1 MTASVA
7 ACKSTYMGGNGEG
20 VGFSEVYW
28 VDATCYFPYST
39 HPIGFRS
46 FLPLLITLLLMA
58 CLSGTQTIGELVKPV
73 GIFHNNMSKISGANF
88 ITVWQSPQ
96 VLRFFFTRISAPAGG
111 ARSSNTRASLLV
123 IPHALLLVSATYQFF
138 FAKSSDFLSV
148 S

>member
-58 CLSGTQTIGELVKPV
+58 CLSDGSCVQD
-73 GIFHNNMSKISGANF
+73 SGS
-88 ITVWQSPQ
+88 SP
-96 VLRFFFTRISAPAGG
+96 SH
-111 ARSSNTRASLLV
+111 LLV
-123 IPHALLLVSATYQFF
+123 N
-138 FAKSSDFLSV
+138 SSKFS
-148 S
+148 